1 PMAEPSANLRVR
13 ISADLADIRQ
23 GLGTLTR
30 QLREVRS
37 EATRPLPTK
46 NNITDLGISAG
57 QTAQAMRQL
66 PAQFTDIFTSLQGG
80 MPFFTVLVQQGGQI
94 KDSFGGV
101 EPALKGVSSAL
112 LGMVN
117 PYTVAA
123 AAVGLVVVA
132 WYDAEKQ
139 AEAYTRALVLS
150 RNEAAATTLTLV
162 SMAQKTSDA
171 LQVSIGAGAE
181 AAQAVG
187 ANGKIAAQ
195 NLQAV
200 ANAAVAMK
208 EVSGQAME
216 DTISLYAKLA
226 EDPLKGAQK
235 LNEQVNFMT
244 VALYEQ
250 VRALQEQGRN
260 QDAVTVITRAASDE
274 TAMALAKVRASQ
286 NPVIQGFKDL
296 WKEATKAWSA
306 MQASTG
312 MGPQALQMQQLVAA
326 NAQDVATMKRGVAD
340 GMSDAWVFQYT
351 QRIKVR
357 SKQITEIAT
366 DLIKER
372 KDAEVKAAEDASLDY
387 LQRADAIAE
396 SQASK
401 EEKKKAE
408 IARITIE
415 AEKVR
420 RQAEA
425 AGLVEEVNKIEER
438 RAAAVA
444 AVEKKYAKK
453 PKAGGGTGS
462 ATRSAGLQGY
472 KDDLIEEQAQITAG
486 TQLLRAQFAAR
497 EITAAEYYSRMREQV
512 QKGTD
517 AQAKSLEQQI
527 SFLQKQAVSGKDA
540 IGVNRQIGELEARL
554 AKLRIEGATALEI
567 LKKEEEGVTKARENA
582 VKAYASALEASND
595 ALARQLATQ
604 AQRVG
609 MGDREY
615 EIQQRINDALAD
627 EAEKL
632 RELSLQRNADQIDQV
647 TFDEEK
653 AVLHA
658 KTLDRLQLIKDGYD
672 ELRQAEGDWLS
683 GASAAWAN
691 YQQQASNVAQQM
703 GDVVGTVIGGFED
716 AWVKFTTTGKLSF
729 SDLTKSVL
737 ADLARIAARQAIMGI
752 VNAVASAWGG
762 GGGTYTGN
770 GTGSGSIGGFGNNL
784 SNFGTSSIN
793 NQLFQNMKLGGGYST
808 GGYTGDGGVNEP
820 AGVVH
825 KGEVVWSQR
834 DVARAGGVEIVE
846 AMRRGLTGYASGG
859 SPGIDPSTRALA
871 AGPDGFN
878 LTFNS
883 KFEVNS
889 EGSSS
894 DRDAGGNKP
903 TEQQVRDSFNA
914 MAGEWA
920 VKQMR
925 PNGVLWLLKN
935 GG

>member
-1 PMAEPSANLRVR
+1 MAEPSANLRVR

-23 GLGTLTR
+23 GLGMLTR
-30 QLREVRS
+30 QLREVRG
-37 EATRPLPTK
+37 EAARPLPSK

-139 AEAYTRALVLS
+139 AEAYTKALVLS

-162 SMAQKTSDA
+162 TMAQKTSEA
-171 LQVSIGAGAE
+171 LQVSVGAGAE

-187 ANGKIAAQ
+187 SNGKIAAQ

-208 EVSGQAME
+208 EISGQALE
-216 DTISLYAKLA
+216 DTIALYAKLA
-226 EDPLKGAQK
+226 EDPVKGAQK

-244 VALYEQ
+244 VALYDQ

-312 MGPQALQMQQLVAA
+312 MGPQALQMQQLLTA
-326 NAQDVATMKRGVAD
+326 NAQDVATMRRGVAD
-340 GMSDAWVFQYT
+340 GMSDAWVYQYT
-351 QRIKVR
+351 QQIR
-357 SKQITEIAT
+357 SRNKEINAIST
-366 DLIKER
+366 ALIKER
-372 KDAEVKAAEDASLDY
+372 KDAEVKAAEDASLEY
-387 LQRADAIAE
+387 LQRTDAIIG

-401 EEKKKAE
+401 EQKKKE
-408 IARITIE
+408 ELSRITVE

-425 AGLVEEVNKIEER
+425 AGLLEEVKKIEER

-444 AVEKKYAKK
+444 AIEKKYAEK
-453 PKAGGGTGS
+453 PKAGSGTGS
-462 ATRSAGLQGY
+462 AARAAGLQGY
-472 KDDLIEEQAQITAG
+472 KDDLVAEQAQITAS
-486 TQLLRAQFAAR
+486 TQLLRAQFSAR
-497 EITAAEYYSRMREQV
+497 EITASEYYSRMRELV
-512 QKGTD
+512 QQGND
-517 AQAKSLEQQI
+517 AQERSVQQQI
-527 SFLQKQAVSGKDA
+527 DYLKEKSVSGKES
-540 IGVNRQIGELEARL
+540 ITVNRQLGELEVRL
-554 AKLRIEGATALEI
+554 AKLRIEGAASLEV
-567 LKKEEEGVTKARENA
+567 LKKEEEKSAKARTNA
-582 VKAYASALEASND
+582 IKAYESALDASNA
-595 ALARQLATQ
+595 ALQRQLATQ
-604 AQRVG
+604 VERVG
-609 MGDREY
+609 MGDRQY
-615 EIQQRINDALAD
+615 EIQQRINEALND

-632 RELSLQRNADQIDQV
+632 RELSLQRNADQIDEA
-647 TFDEEK
+647 TFGAEK
-653 AVLHA
+653 LLLHA
-658 KTLDRLQLIKDGYD
+658 KTLDRLLLIRDGYE
-672 ELRQAEGDWLS
+672 ELRQAEGNWLA
-683 GASAAWAN
+683 GTSAAWAN
-691 YQQQASNVAQQM
+691 YQQTASNYAQQM
-703 GDVVGTVIGGFED
+703 GDTVGTVIGGFED

-762 GGGTYTGN
+762 GGVTAAGN
-770 GTGSGSIGGFGNNL
+770 QAVNT
-784 SNFGTSSIN
+784 GTSSIN
-793 NQLFQNMKLGGGYST
+793 NQLFQNMRLGGSYST

-834 DVARAGGVEIVE
+834 DVARAGGVDIVE
-846 AMRRGLTGYASGG
+846 AMRRGLAGYADGG
-859 SPGIDPSTRALA
+859 SPGAEPSTSAWTARP
-871 AGPDGFN
+871 GDFN

-883 KFEVNS
+883 QFEVNN

-894 DRDAGGNKP
+894 DEAAAGNS
-903 TEQQVRDSFNA
+903 TTAQQVRDSFNA
-914 MAGEWA
+914 MANEWA

-925 PNGVLWLLKN
+925 SGGVLWALKN